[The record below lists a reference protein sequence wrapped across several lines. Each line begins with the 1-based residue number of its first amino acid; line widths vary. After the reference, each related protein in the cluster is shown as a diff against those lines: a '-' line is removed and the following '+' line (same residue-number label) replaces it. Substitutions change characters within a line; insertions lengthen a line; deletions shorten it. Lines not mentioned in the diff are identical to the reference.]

1 MNHFNT
7 KSKKYPH
14 TRGGFTLVEM
24 LVSVALVLLM
34 MTMFA
39 SIFSMATDSVS
50 KQRGIS
56 QHDQRARSL
65 VTIMR
70 SDFQHRT
77 FRYPLPFYP
86 GEDSATSPTQF
97 GNRGGYLYISTNDPY
112 SGLDDLVQFTVSS
125 DIVIEDTD
133 STPYFGRAQMLSDRT
148 FVTGTS
154 LSLNPNQPEAD
165 DGSLQINSTGSSQA
179 AEVCYFVRNGN
190 LYRRIQLIRNPLP
203 VAGRELD
210 DQPTTTRGYALL
222 SGLDDA
228 ANYDGQF
235 WFDADLDGTVDAG
248 ELSDDFLRSFDYS
261 AFEQN
266 YAGQQ
271 SARFIGLSA
280 LSNELVAAGAANE
293 SFGIPS
299 FRFGFNHLGMGTLL
313 DNAGNPIL
321 DPNGNQIPAIGLS
334 REHTSVNGFFLGR
347 FVHAET
353 STSNFNWP
361 HRPSHLY
368 NTPGTILWSGNPAPG
383 NPVDIRNTVT
393 LNTQSGVVEE
403 FSESVSGNGRGGPR
417 RTEDLMLA
425 NVHEM
430 KVEIWDERLQ
440 KYTTPGHFETAQMI
454 DINGN
459 SQTIAG
465 DYHSLRRFADAESYG
480 PRGTS
485 IGVFDTWHPNVD
497 RDGNGTQEH
506 GPHIAYRYSPPV
518 FPDGPTRPSAVPV
531 LPPTMEPD
539 RLTRR
544 ADNRGYWQPNTVYNI
559 GDVVFVPWID
569 APNVAPPGPPDGIFQ
584 YREIAEPKFN
594 IAYRCVGRQGGFTSA
609 VTPPGFPTAP
619 GRRSR
624 ELNNELEWESFDN
637 RRPLSS
643 VRLTLR
649 FMDQSTETQRQLSLI
664 IPLIDKK

>member
-1 MNHFNT
+1 MNR
-7 KSKKYPH
+7 SKTHSQKYH
-14 TRGGFTLVEM
+14 RNRGGFTLVEM
-24 LVSVALVLLM
+24 LVSVTLVLLM

-56 QHDQRARSL
+56 QNDQRARSL

-86 GEDSATSPTQF
+86 GEDSATSPTPF
-97 GNRGGYLYISTNDPY
+97 GNRAGYLYISTNSPY

-133 STPYFGRAQMLSDRT
+133 STPVFGRAQMLSDRT
-148 FVTGTS
+148 FVTPTS
-154 LSLNPNQPEAD
+154 ISINPNQPEAD
-165 DGSLQINSTGSSQA
+165 DGSLQINSTGSSPA

-190 LYRRIQLIRNPLP
+190 LYRRIQLIRKPLP

-210 DQPTTTRGYALL
+210 DQPTTTGGYGLV

-228 ANYDGQF
+228 GNYDGGF
-235 WFDADLDGTVDAG
+235 WFDANLNGTVDSG
-248 ELSDDFLRSFDYS
+248 ELSDDFLRSFDYA

-266 YAGQQ
+266 YGGQQ

-280 LSNELVAAGAANE
+280 LTNELVASGAANE
-293 SFGIPS
+293 SLGNPR
-299 FRFGFNHLGMGTLL
+299 FRFGFNHLGIGT
-313 DNAGNPIL
+313 IL
-321 DPNGNQIPAIGLS
+321 DPSGNAVPAIGLS
-334 REHTSVNGFFLGR
+334 REHTTTTGLFLGR

-353 STSNFNWP
+353 SASNFNWP
-361 HRPSHLY
+361 QRPSHLY
-368 NTPGTILWSGNPAPG
+368 NTPGTTLWSGNTAPG
-383 NPVDIRNTVT
+383 NPLDIRNVVT
-393 LNTQSGVVEE
+393 LNTQTGVVGE
-403 FSESVSGNGRGGPR
+403 FSESASGNGRGGSR

-430 KVEIWDERLQ
+430 KVEIWDDRLQ
-440 KYTTPGHFETAQMI
+440 KYTTPGHSETAQMV

-459 SQTIAG
+459 TQTIAG
-465 DYHSLRRFADAESYG
+465 DYHVLRRFADADGYG
-480 PRGTS
+480 PKGTS
-485 IGVFDTWHPNVD
+485 VGVFDTWHPNVD
-497 RDGNGTQEH
+497 RDGNGIAEH
-506 GPHIAYRYSPPV
+506 SPHIAYRYTPPV
-518 FPDGPTRPSAVPV
+518 FPLGPTRSG
-531 LPPTMEPD
+531 LPAGEPD

-544 ADNRGYWQPNTVYNI
+544 ADNKGYWMPNTVYQI
-559 GDVVFVPWID
+559 GDVVFVD
-569 APNVAPPGPPDGIFQ
+569 RTDLPPLGTFEYG
-584 YREIAEPKFN
+584 EISEPKFN
-594 IAYRCVGRQGGFTSA
+594 IAYRCVGRQGSFTSA
-609 VTPPGFPTAP
+609 ASPPGFPTAS

-624 ELNNELEWESFDN
+624 ELNTELEWESFDN

-643 VRLTLR
+643 IRLTLR

-664 IPLIDKK
+664 IPLTDKK